1 MADLHQ
7 KFYISQICRY
17 LTAADAKK
25 VDDETISQDLRNLIG
40 QIEMTATSSL
50 AYFFCLGID
59 NPSRDLYTKFI
70 AKNAV
75 KEIRRLYASQLLDE
89 DTDECWKRFCE
100 GGVPLPSDTSAAKFL
115 RWVREKIRI
124 LPEPVSED
132 EDKSLPK
139 EESEKTTEKAPPERE
154 TKKKV
159 CDFCGEDQYYT
170 SLLPSIALLETK
182 GSAYG
187 SISLCKKHHRVY
199 LDIVALIKARGFF
212 EATFEFVKVSELKIL
227 DAFFNVENAQITTVK
242 GVVKNEDVLISTD
255 EFYQTYPSEG
265 IVARLPRLTYQGH

>member
-1 MADLHQ
+1 MADLYQ
-7 KFYISQICRY
+7 KFYVSQICRY

-25 VDDETISQDLRNLIG
+25 VDDQTISRDLRNLIRE
-40 QIEMTATSSL
+40 IDVSSKSSL
-50 AYFFCLGID
+50 VYFFCLGRD
-59 NPSRDLYTKFI
+59 DPSRDLYTKFI

-89 DTDECWKRFCE
+89 DTDACWKRFCE

-132 EDKSLPK
+132 EDQKSLPK
-139 EESEKTTEKAPPERE
+139 EETEKTTEKEP
-154 TKKKV
+154 KKKV

-182 GSAYG
+182 RSAYG

-227 DAFFNVENAQITTVK
+227 DAFFNVENAQIATVK
-242 GVVKNEDVLISTD
+242 GVVKSEDKVLISTD
-255 EFYQTYPSEG
+255 EFYQAYPSEG
-265 IVARLPRLTYQGH
+265 IVARLPRLTYQSH

>member
-25 VDDETISQDLRNLIG
+25 VDDQTISRDLRNLIRE
-40 QIEMTATSSL
+40 IDVTSKSSL
-50 AYFFCLGID
+50 VYFFCLGRD
-59 NPSRDLYTKFI
+59 DPYGDLYKKFI

-89 DTDECWKRFCE
+89 DTDECWEKFCE

-132 EDKSLPK
+132 EDQKTLPK
-139 EESEKTTEKAPPERE
+139 EETDKTTEKEP
-154 TKKKV
+154 KKKV

-170 SLLPSIALLETK
+170 SLLPSITLSGT
-182 GSAYG
+182 GGMTRYVT
-187 SISLCKKHHRVY
+187 ISLCKKHHRVY

-212 EATFEFVKVSELKIL
+212 EATFEFVKVSELKIY
-227 DAFFNVENAQITTVK
+227 DAFFNFENAQITTVK
-242 GVVKNEDVLISTD
+242 GIVKSEDKVLISTD
-255 EFYQTYPSEG
+255 EFYQSYLPEG
-265 IVARLPRLTYQGH
+265 IIARLPRLTYQDH